1 MVLAAILASAALSP
15 AGSNVQAPSGR
26 DFATIGGN
34 LANHRY
40 SSLTRINKSTISK
53 LGGAWTTHLEDG
65 KTPGT
70 MQATPIVVD
79 GVMFIPS
86 GAGNIFAIDAADGT
100 IKKHETTLGGTYRGS
115 GWEGKV
121 FQVSATTV

>member
-1 MVLAAILASAALSP
+1 MAYVPPVSLARRRGLLVAVLLSAALGPSGHD
-15 AGSNVQAPSGR
+15 AQSPSGR

-53 LGGAWTTHLEDG
+53 LGGAWTIHLEDG

-79 GVMFIPS
+79 GVMFIAS
-86 GAGNIFAIDAADGT
+86 GNGNIFAIDASDGT
-100 IKKHETTLGGTYRGS
+100 IK
-115 GWEGKV
+115 W
-121 FQVSATTV
+121 